1 MLIDQIIAKVICFA
15 NVGSFNW

>member
-1 MLIDQIIAKVICFA
+1 MLINQIIAKVICFA